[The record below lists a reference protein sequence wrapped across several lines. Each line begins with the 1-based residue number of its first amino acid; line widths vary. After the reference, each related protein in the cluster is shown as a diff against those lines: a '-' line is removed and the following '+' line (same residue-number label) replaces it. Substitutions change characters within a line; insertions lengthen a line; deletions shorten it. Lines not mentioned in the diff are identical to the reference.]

1 MKWPRFTLSF
11 GRRNIARRFAAD
23 RRATMSVEFAIV
35 SVPLLGL
42 IGAIF
47 EVGLVFMRGEQL
59 QVATQNAS
67 RAVLTHSIGNMTYQ
81 NFINTHVC
89 TWQSSGI
96 VAPGTL
102 DRSFDCSRL
111 LVDVSSPS
119 SWSDAA
125 TSSSFYTTPN
135 ALGSTIAMPAAGS
148 IAVVRIVY
156 PMPMVTAILTGGV
169 LKGMTL
175 GNGKTAGGW
184 LTSYNGVW
192 CHMLLGVASFRVEPS
207 T

>member
-1 MKWPRFTLSF
+1 MKMAAFPLSRGRRSF
-11 GRRNIARRFAAD
+11 GGD
-23 RRATMSVEFAIV
+23 RRGTMAVEFAMV
-35 SVPLLGL
+35 CVPLFGL

-47 EVGLVFMRGEQL
+47 EVGLVFMRSEQL
-59 QVATQNAS
+59 QNVAQNAS

-81 NFINTHVC
+81 NFIDNHVC
-89 TWQSSGI
+89 TWQSSGT
-96 VAPGTL
+96 VAAGTL

-119 SWSDAA
+119 SWSSAS
-125 TSSSFYTTPN
+125 TSNSFYTNPN
-135 ALGSTIAMPAAGS
+135 ASSGTITMPTAGN

-156 PMPMVTAILTGGV
+156 PMPMVTAILTGGI
-169 LKGMTL
+169 LSGMTL
-175 GNGKTAGGW
+175 GNGKTASGW

-207 T
+207 

>member
-1 MKWPRFTLSF
+1 
-11 GRRNIARRFAAD
+11 
-23 RRATMSVEFAIV
+23 MSVEFAIV

-59 QVATQNAS
+59 QIATQSAS
-67 RAVLTHSIGNMTYQ
+67 RAVLTQRAADMTYQ
-81 NFINTHVC
+81 NFINNYVC
-89 TWQSSGI
+89 TWQTTGT

-119 SWSDAA
+119 SWTSAA
-125 TSSSFYTTPN
+125 TSSSFYAAPN
-135 ALGSTIAMPAAGS
+135 ALDSTITMPTAGN

-156 PMPMVTAILTGGV
+156 PMRMMTAILTGGV
-169 LKGMTL
+169 LSGMTL
-175 GNGKTAGGW
+175 GNGKTSQGW
-184 LTSYNGVW
+184 LTSYKGEWN
-192 CHMLLGVASFRVEPS
+192 HMLLGIASFRVEPS
-207 T
+207 S